1 MSFTKSAVG
10 LLVIGLIVGVIA
22 GFGASFAL
30 QKPTATKATTTYTIG
45 VIMPLS
51 GTLASFGQS
60 FANSVKLAANEM
72 NANLSAIGSPIRF
85 NVVVADDGGTPS
97 GALSALQSM
106 YQSNSVQIV
115 IGPLTSAE
123 VLGLRDYADTNH
135 IVILPPAAT
144 ATSLRIAGD
153 YILRPG
159 QPGDQFEGSALAQT
173 ILGFGEKYVVY
184 IYRGDTSE
192 IGTYNITSSILKQD
206 GVSVV
211 GIEYTPAQ
219 SDYSNI
225 VASASSDVASFISN
239 GAPRSQVAVVLG
251 GYGTEAANMFTH
263 ASSDQYL
270 SSVRWFGIEALNDNS
285 LLSDSQVASFM
296 AKVNLT
302 ITAPQTSTSPQGI
315 NFAEAYAAAYG
326 SPPEPYSN
334 YAYDNA
340 WIAMLSILV
349 AGTDNGQTLIKIVPL
364 VADHYFGASGTGI
377 FLDQYGDQT
386 IAYYNVEKCVQLGQS
401 YNFTV
406 IGEYNGGT
414 NQLTLNTR

>member
-1 MSFTKSAVG
+1 MASTRTVIT
-10 LLVIGLIVGVIA
+10 LLVVGLIVGGIV
-22 GFGASFAL
+22 GYGVSFVT
-30 QKPTATKATTTYTIG
+30 QKPSSSTSVTTYTIG

-72 NANLSAIGSPIRF
+72 NSNLSAIGSPIRF

-106 YQSNSVQIV
+106 YQSSSVQVV

-123 VLGLRDYADTNH
+123 VLGVRDYADTNH

-159 QPGDQFEGSALAQT
+159 QPGDQFEGTALAQT
-173 ILGFGEKYVVY
+173 ILSFDKKYVVY

-192 IGTYNITSSILKQD
+192 IGTYNITSAILKQN
-206 GVSVV
+206 GVNVV
-211 GIEYTPAQ
+211 GIEYTPGQ

-225 VASASSDVASFISN
+225 VASASSYVASFESN
-239 GAPRSQVAVVLG
+239 GALPSQVAVVLG
-251 GYGTEAANMFTH
+251 GYGTEAANMFIH

-270 SSVRWFGIEALNDNS
+270 SNVRWFGIEALNDNS

-302 ITAPQTSTSPQGI
+302 ITAPQTSVSPQGL
-315 NFAEAYAAAYG
+315 NFIKAYTDVYG
-326 SPPEPYSN
+326 APPEPYSN

-349 AGTDNGQTLIKIVPL
+349 AGTDNGQALIKVVPL

-377 FLDQYGDQT
+377 YLDQYGDQT
-386 IAYYNVEKCVQLGQS
+386 IAYYNVEKCVQLGQAF
-401 YNFTV
+401 NFTV

-414 NQLTLNTR
+414 NQLTLNTK

>member
-1 MSFTKSAVG
+1 MAFPRVAIA
-10 LLVIGLIVGVIA
+10 LLIIGLIVGVGI
-22 GFGASFAL
+22 GFGASLAFQRPSST
-30 QKPTATKATTTYTIG
+30 QKTVTYTIG

-51 GTLASFGQS
+51 GTLASFGTS
-60 FANSVKLAANEM
+60 FVNSVKLAVNEM

-85 NVVVADDGGTPS
+85 NVVVADDGGTPA

-106 YQSNSVQIV
+106 YQSYSVQVV

-123 VLGLRDYADTNH
+123 VLGLRDYADANH

-144 ATSLRIAGD
+144 ATSLRIAND
-153 YILRPG
+153 YVLRPG

-173 ILGFGEKYVVY
+173 ILQFGEKYVVY

-192 IGTYNITSSILKQD
+192 IGTYNITSGILKQH
-206 GVSVV
+206 GVSVI

-225 VASASSDVASFISN
+225 VASASSDVANFLSN
-239 GAPRSQVAVVLG
+239 GASKSQIAVVLG
-251 GYGTEAANMFTH
+251 GYGTEAANMFVH
-263 ASSDQYL
+263 ASTDQYL
-270 SSVRWFGIEALNDNS
+270 TQVRWFGIEALNDIS
-285 LLSDSQVASFM
+285 LLSDAQVASFM

-302 ITAPQTSTSPQGI
+302 ITAPEFKTSPQGI
-315 NFAEAYAAAYG
+315 NFVKAYTQAYG

-349 AGTDNGQTLIKIVPL
+349 AGTYNGQVLVKIVPL

-377 FLDQYGDQT
+377 YLDQYGDQT
-386 IAYYNVEKCVQLGQS
+386 IAYYSIEKLVKIGQT
-401 YNFTV
+401 YNFTI

-414 NQLTLNTR
+414 NQVSLTSK